1 MDIPCSSMLAVDITQ
16 QHIVLSARGHFVGVP
31 DLGAQLARLSC
42 TGTGDERRLNLAQ
55 FLHTLL
61 TTVSD
66 FIARLINFVNMDEST
81 MADAYR
87 VRRIKGD
94 IVEAICKNHFAAMGF
109 QIENAGVEH
118 FATKFANR
126 SAHLRGELGGSNVSK
141 IQNYIGHLPDLLIGH
156 EAYDHHFVEAK
167 FRDSVSIED
176 FSKDLLWDYR
186 KQIFG
191 REFNAAIFKDITR
204 RQWDDDRSAFD
215 IDKHDRSHIDHYVG
229 VVTKGGVESSLVQ
242 VPVMFYVVTKKERTF
257 SLFLI
262 RFNDE
267 EGCFQTHQAGKGE
280 KAAST
285 DVATR
290 DFFNLFDKHYLEVVS
305 PVLREVFS
313 ADIKEVA
320 PSPPDVTNAISHNTV
335 LKICLQ
341 EALKLKEPTRHG
353 VYFVELLKASPVS
366 AWMQANQLPANKES
380 LRVELEKCGVGPTS
394 KTFVMDGREFNL
406 SIRVYSTD
414 YDFYMR

>member
-1 MDIPCSSMLAVDITQ
+1 MT
-16 QHIVLSARGHFVGVP
+16 
-31 DLGAQLARLSC
+31 
-42 TGTGDERRLNLAQ
+42 
-55 FLHTLL
+55 
-61 TTVSD
+61 
-66 FIARLINFVNMDEST
+66 
-81 MADAYR
+81 DAYR

-126 SAHLRGELGGSNVSK
+126 SAYLRGELGGSNVSK

-167 FRDSVSIED
+167 FRDSISIED

-191 REFNAAIFKDITR
+191 REFNTDIFGDITR
-204 RQWDDDRSAFD
+204 RQWDDHTPAFEIPKD
-215 IDKHDRSHIDHYVG
+215 ARSHIDQYVG
-229 VVTKGGVESSLVQ
+229 VVTKGGIESSLVQ
-242 VPVMFYVVTKKERTF
+242 VPVMFYVVIKEKRTF

-267 EGCFQTHQAGKGE
+267 EGRFRTHQAGRAKE
-280 KAAST
+280 KLSA

-290 DFFNLFDKHYLEVVS
+290 DFFNLFDKHYAEVVS

-313 ADIKEVA
+313 ADIKETEPT
-320 PSPPDVTNAISHNTV
+320 PSEGTNTIPQNTV
-335 LKICLQ
+335 LDVCLQ
-341 EALKLKEPTRHG
+341 AALKLKESGRHG
-353 VYFVELLKASPVS
+353 VYFSELLKASSVS
-366 AWMQANQLPANKES
+366 TWLQTNKLLVNKES
-380 LRVELEKCGVGPTS
+380 LRVGLEKCGVGTS
-394 KTFVMDGREFNL
+394 VKTFVLNGKEFNL
-406 SIRVYSTD
+406 SIRVYTTD
-414 YDFYMR
+414 FDFYMR

>member
-1 MDIPCSSMLAVDITQ
+1 
-16 QHIVLSARGHFVGVP
+16 
-31 DLGAQLARLSC
+31 
-42 TGTGDERRLNLAQ
+42 
-55 FLHTLL
+55 
-61 TTVSD
+61 
-66 FIARLINFVNMDEST
+66 

-141 IQNYIGHLPDLLIGH
+141 IQSYIGHLPDLLIGH

-167 FRDSVSIED
+167 FRDSISIED

-191 REFNAAIFKDITR
+191 REFNSDVFGDITR
-204 RQWDDDRSAFD
+204 RQWNDPTPAFEIPKD
-215 IDKHDRSHIDHYVG
+215 TRAHIDQYVDA
-229 VVTKGGVESSLVQ
+229 VTKGGMESSLIQ
-242 VPVMFYVVTKKERTF
+242 VPVMFYVVTKEKRTF

-267 EGCFQTHQAGKGE
+267 EGNFQTHQAGKAKE
-280 KAAST
+280 LVSA

-290 DFFNLFDKHYLEVVS
+290 DFFDLFDKHYAEVVS

-313 ADIKEVA
+313 ADIKETEPT
-320 PSPPDVTNAISHNTV
+320 PSEATNTIPHNTV
-335 LKICLQ
+335 LDVCLQ
-341 EALKLKEPTRHG
+341 AALKLKESGRHG
-353 VYFVELLKASPVS
+353 VYFSELLKVS
-366 AWMQANQLPANKES
+366 SVSTWLQANKLSVNKES
-380 LRVELEKCGVGPTS
+380 LRAALEKCGVGTS
-394 KTFVMDGREFNL
+394 VKTFVLNGREFNL
-406 SIRVYSTD
+406 SIRVYTTD
-414 YDFYMR
+414 SDFYMR

>member
-1 MDIPCSSMLAVDITQ
+1 MTDS
-16 QHIVLSARGHFVGVP
+16 
-31 DLGAQLARLSC
+31 
-42 TGTGDERRLNLAQ
+42 
-55 FLHTLL
+55 
-61 TTVSD
+61 
-66 FIARLINFVNMDEST
+66 
-81 MADAYR
+81 YR

-126 SAHLRGELGGSNVSK
+126 SANLRGELGGSNVSK

-167 FRDSVSIED
+167 FRDSVSIEN

-191 REFNAAIFKDITR
+191 REFNTDVFDDITR
-204 RQWDDDRSAFD
+204 REWNDGRRAFD
-215 IDKHDRSHIDHYVG
+215 IPLNERTHIDRYVQ
-229 VVTKGGVESSLVQ
+229 VVTKGGIESTLIQ
-242 VPVMFYVVTKKERTF
+242 LPVMFYVITKQERTF

-267 EGCFQTHQAGKGE
+267 QGYFQTHQAGNAKE
-280 KAAST
+280 TASA

-290 DFFNLFDKHYLEVVS
+290 DFFNLFDKHYIEVVS

-313 ADIKEVA
+313 ADIIEPEPA
-320 PSPPDVTNAISHNTV
+320 PSEIFNTV
-335 LKICLQ
+335 QRSTLVDACLQ
-341 EALKLKEPTRHG
+341 AALKLKQSRRKG
-353 VYFVELLKASPVS
+353 VYFAELLKDSSVAS
-366 AWMQANQLPANKES
+366 WLQANKLLVNKES
-380 LRVELEKCGVGPTS
+380 LRIELEKCGVGSTE
-394 KTFVMDGREFNL
+394 KIFVLDDKEYNL
-406 SIRVYSTD
+406 SIRVYTTD
-414 YDFYMR
+414 FDFYMN